1 MECKGNLTLHHVQWR
16 PLNQLAILEMMA
28 LLQFFIYDG
37 KLGEAGL
44 TDLKVVKHLFFR
56 VHVKISKKSCHILT
70 TLNLN
75 QTRPSKLWESSLGN
89 IHIWKIF
96 TLKLEA
102 KLYPRKSRCLT
113 QISKEVQS
121 NQADIGM
128 MTAKRYLRSRNPHS
142 QKRCSSNIEYT
153 HTHIKERQCNG
164 DWKERDENGLLR
176 LLKGT

>member
-56 VHVKISKKSCHILT
+56 VHVNISKKSCHILT

-121 NQADIGM
+121 NQADIGIM
-128 MTAKRYLRSRNPHS
+128 RSKRYLRSSRSNPWPS
-142 QKRCSSNIEYT
+142 ECLFSSPLSPLWGFW
-153 HTHIKERQCNG
+153 Q
-164 DWKERDENGLLR
+164 DP
-176 LLKGT
+176 